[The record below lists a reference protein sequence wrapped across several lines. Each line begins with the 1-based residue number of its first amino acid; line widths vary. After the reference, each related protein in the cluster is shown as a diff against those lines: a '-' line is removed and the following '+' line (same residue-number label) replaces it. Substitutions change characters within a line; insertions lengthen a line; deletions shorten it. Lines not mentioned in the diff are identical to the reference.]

1 MGVSETC
8 ERRAACELDAD
19 TEADQYEKR
28 GFSGMQAVSEK
39 TCRGGCRPAGEPAVM
54 KTWDCRKGYGCQVD
68 LRADYRKF
76 TGCCKN
82 PDDRKAA

>member
-28 GFSGMQAVSEK
+28 GFSGMQAVSERWVLRFPDFNYASFFRVHSALCI
-39 TCRGGCRPAGEPAVM
+39 CR
-54 KTWDCRKGYGCQVD
+54 
-68 LRADYRKF
+68 
-76 TGCCKN
+76 
-82 PDDRKAA
+82 AACFSATLLINLSLFITKRS

>member
-1 MGVSETC
+1 M
-8 ERRAACELDAD
+8 
-19 TEADQYEKR
+19 
-28 GFSGMQAVSEK
+28 
-39 TCRGGCRPAGEPAVM
+39 M

-82 PDDRKAA
+82 PEAREAA

>member
-8 ERRAACELDAD
+8 ERRAACKLDAD

-54 KTWDCRKGYGCQVD
+54 KRWTAGKDMAARWILGQIIGGLQEI
-68 LRADYRKF
+68 YRLM
-76 TGCCKN
+76 
-82 PDDRKAA
+82 

>member
-1 MGVSETC
+1 MGVAETC

-54 KTWDCRKGYGCQVD
+54 KTRDCQRD

-82 PDDRKAA
+82 PEAREAA

>member
-1 MGVSETC
+1 MGEGGSMGVSETC

-54 KTWDCRKGYGCQVD
+54 KTRDCRKGYGCQVD

-76 TGCCKN
+76 TG
-82 PDDRKAA
+82 

>member
-8 ERRAACELDAD
+8 ERREACELDAD

-54 KTWDCRKGYGCQVD
+54 KRRDCLVD

-76 TGCCKN
+76 TG
-82 PDDRKAA
+82 

>member
-19 TEADQYEKR
+19 TETDQYEKR

-39 TCRGGCRPAGEPAVM
+39 TCRGGCRPAGESAVM
-54 KTWDCRKGYGCQVD
+54 KTRDCRKGYGCHVD

-76 TGCCKN
+76 TG
-82 PDDRKAA
+82 